1 MPGHRKRRQFKQ
13 TDAFTRGTV
22 IRLKRA
28 GWSIRQI
35 AADTHLGASTV
46 HRLWRRWLEQ
56 GNVAIYRNVGATRV
70 TSARVD
76 RRILRQA
83 VVAPQATCTAIL
95 QHVQDT
101 LDHSI
106 STRTI
111 SRRLVANGLH
121 SCRPLRRLPLTPPN
135 RRQRLEWCRARSTWM
150 TEWHRVVFSDE
161 SRFCLSSD
169 SRRVRVWRRRGER
182 SNPAAIVERPTVR
195 QRGIMVWG
203 AIAYDSRSPLLRIQ
217 GTMTAQ
223 RYVDDMLR
231 PVTLPYLQ
239 GAPIALYQQDNAR
252 PHTARISQQALQ
264 DVQMLPWP
272 PYSPGLSPIEH
283 VWDIIG
289 RSLHA
294 LPQPRSEDELWQMV
308 EREWRA
314 IPQDAICTLIDS
326 LPRRVAACIA
336 VRDKN
341 NLSIVKDKFN
351 NYFSPKLNTTI
362 ERFKFNQMKQ
372 KEDESFNDF
381 LTRIKLQIAK
391 CKYAV
396 MSVELLKD
404 RIVVGI
410 INNEIRERLLSE
422 ADLNLEKATQI
433 CIACENATNQMKLVL
448 SDSDKQVVVTKMN
461 SKKWEDRKEP
471 RKENTTNQSH
481 KIIENCRNCGRSH
494 KINQCPAYQKRCN
507 KCKKLNHFANLCR
520 SKNTNSCKVRQIV
533 GSPEPEMIQEFV
545 IQSVENTNLTE
556 DCQMVIAKQ
565 KGKIRICIDPSDIKY
580 KVILRSHFPL
590 RTFDQ
595 IAVNLHG
602 SKYFT
607 KLDLKKGYWQIKVA
621 PNSQRY
627 FTFSTPWGR
636 YMFLRVPFG
645 IKTAPEIF
653 QKIMADLLQ
662 DLEGTENSMDDI
674 LIHAPDPQTLEIR
687 TRAVLQRLKENGI
700 KLNRDKCKFQLQ
712 EVQFL
717 GHIVTTEGIKID
729 PEKVRAIG
737 EIKSPSNK
745 QELQRLLGM
754 VQYMSRFIPNLA
766 EKTKNMRLL
775 LKKDTPWLWD
785 ESLDCDLLEIKTLLR
800 TAPTL
805 KFFNPNGNL
814 TLSVDASSYAL
825 GAVLLQNGRPIAYAS
840 SALNSTQQNYAQIEK
855 EALAIKFGCDK
866 LHQLIYGK
874 TVDVETD
881 HRPLETIFK
890 KPLSK
895 APPRLQIIFLQ
906 IQQYDLRI
914 KYKKGKELLT
924 ADLLSRDC
932 SYEDTYLEENFEV
945 LMTTPTNK
953 STYEELQALTK
964 EDQELQELKHLILY
978 GWPNYKSAVPE
989 SCKKYWPYRDELST
1003 NEDLIFKGSR
1013 VFIPL
1018 SVHGIPRL
1026 LETDNGPNFTS
1037 RDFKDFQKKWLFD
1050 HQTSSPL
1057 YPKSNGLA
1065 ERAVQTAKNLIRKCL
1080 DSGQEVELALLNFY
1094 NTPRDGLPS
1103 PAQSLFSRRTR
1114 TLLPTSTHQLEPE
1127 IQKGHTQNLRN
1138 KREKQKTHHDK
1149 TAKTTRSFKEGEKI
1163 MLKQHHREWIP
1174 ARVTQ
1179 EIAPRSYKVQ
1189 TPTGEY
1195 RRNSSFMRHTNLE
1208 SPKQQRR
1215 RIPEIPKSTLPEGPG
1230 SSGDKEQA
1238 QVPEELNTSTRPFS
1252 GQEPRSDHQNAENKN
1267 GTLPITTRGRCVL
1280 RTCKK
1285 TCTYVFPRDAAERD
1299 LACTE
1304 TFDFSTPNEWPK
1316 WRKRFERYL
1325 VVSGMKKKEEAD
1337 KIDLFMYLMGDRA
1350 DDIFRT
1356 FKFEKEE
1363 EATKIDSVLKAFD
1376 SHFCVRK
1383 NIIYERAKFNSRIQ
1397 EDREPVDEF
1406 ITSLYKLA
1414 DSCEFEGLHEQL
1426 IRDRIVVGVRDK
1438 ALSERMQL
1446 DSELTLEK
1454 AVKMVR
1460 QQEAVRQQQVDLQ
1473 RPSTSQ
1479 KVNQVKFNSKKQ
1491 SPKQQQQPSRKKEKS
1506 AKTRSRCP
1514 KCGGFTHREGQAC
1527 RAEGQKCNLCSKT
1540 GHFAN
1545 FCPDKQAKTAEV
1557 KAVSKLDEEIGFLLG
1572 VSAVE
1577 DSSNLD
1583 DDEGEC
1589 RRRWTAEIQVN
1600 GKKTVGMF
1608 ISTLRNGNY
1617 EIKEKIYVIRRLS
1630 EPLLSRRACELLNL
1644 ARRIEVVATRI
1655 NPIKEFP
1662 EVFEGLGQIG
1672 NPYEIKLKPGAKP
1685 YAVHTPRRVPIPL
1698 MKKLKTR
1705 LEELEKAGIIA
1716 QVNVATE
1723 WCAPTVIA
1731 GKPNGDIRLC
1741 VDLSRLNEHV
1751 QREVHP
1757 MPVVEHMLGQLGEAR
1772 FFSKL
1777 DANSGFHQIPL
1788 SPDCQHL
1795 TTFITPFGRYKYY
1808 RMPFG
1813 ISLAPEYF
1821 QKVMSIILQGMD
1833 GVMCYLDDILIFAS
1847 DSKTHDRILRLVLRK
1862 LKEAKVTLNKA
1873 KCVFGVPRIN
1883 FLGHILD
1890 EDGIRPDPAKFE
1902 AVAKM
1907 PAPTDVHGVKRFI
1920 GMVNHLG
1927 RFVENLY
1934 EIVAPLNQLL
1944 VKGQDFVWDCSQ
1956 ERAFR
1961 KLKELLTTQP
1971 ILAAYDV
1978 RKPTMVSSDASSY
1991 GLGEVLK
1998 QEGKNGIWRP
2008 VAYSSRTMTPTE
2020 KRYAQIEKEALA
2032 ITWAC
2037 ERFQD
2042 FLLVKRFRIET
2053 DHKPL
2058 IPLFSTKELSSLTP
2072 RLQRFRMRMMRYGFE
2087 ILHIPGKELLD
2098 ADALFRQPLLT
2109 TEGGENERQTSAH
2122 INAVLS
2128 SITDKDEMLT
2138 KIFEAQQEDTTLKA
2152 VVNYLEQG
2160 WPDKKKM
2167 SPALLSYWHVKD
2179 ELGVQNGLLMRSFR
2193 LVIPASMKLEIL
2205 DKLHAGHFGIT
2216 KTRLRARET
2225 VWWPGISEEIAE
2237 TVRKCSVCIQEA
2249 VSKHEPLIPTNFP
2262 TRPWQKIGM
2271 DLFKFEN
2278 KWYLVVIDY
2287 YSRFPEMI
2295 QLDRLTA
2302 SVVVRS
2308 CKSIFARHGIP
2319 ETVVSD
2325 NGTQFGAAREFANFA
2340 RQYGFTHVTLSPRF
2354 PQSNGMAEA
2363 GVKIA
2368 KLILKK
2374 NQDPSPGLLEYRS
2387 TPLENGYSPAELLMG
2402 RKLRTTLPIAPENLN
2417 PNMAANLTPPLPMNM
2432 NACNLFAE
2440 YKQWMESYAIFE
2452 IASGISKKSDEI
2464 KRATLLHCLG
2474 PNVQRIFFNLP
2485 DEKENYEQTK
2495 MALDKYFTPHKNVV
2509 TERFKFRQRVQKD
2522 NESIDNYLISLR
2534 ELSKSCEFGNL
2545 EADMIRDQI
2554 IEKCNNKKL
2563 KEKLLQQENLTLSK
2577 TIDIARML
2585 EISRKEIRLLEP
2597 QNDQTLNRVQNK
2609 PKKHYNANNF
2619 NKGRFTNQGTP
2630 SFSGASKPKCYRCGL
2645 DTHSAQECGAKK
2657 MACSYCNKLG
2667 HLFRACRNRPNQN
2680 NNRNHKSFNQTKVKT
2695 IQEENKTEV
2704 GESSDEYTYYT
2715 GAENKEKVQID
2726 GSEINMIIDTG
2737 SDRTFISYNKML
2749 ELYGHKIMPKLHDT
2763 TRTFFAYGQDRPL
2776 PCYGYFNAVISWKEN
2791 SVSEE
2796 IYVIDKKVESLLGGK
2811 ASFELGIIKRVNHV
2825 NESMSTNIE
2834 TLVQEHEHLF
2844 HGLGTIKGYSHKV
2857 TLKDNYRPI
2866 AQRCRRIPYAMVEA
2880 VNQELDKMLENGIIE
2895 EVHQGSEWVSNIIVV
2910 PKRDSEEIRLCIDL
2924 REVNKAILRERHPI
2938 PTIDNMLHALKGAKV
2953 FAKLDAKKGFWQ
2965 VDLDPQ
2971 SRPLTTF
2978 ITHRGCYRF
2987 CKVPFGLS
2995 SAPEAYQKGMDSIL
3009 LDLKGVICYSDDVV
3023 VYAKDRQELEERL
3036 RKVLQRFDKVG
3047 IRLNRNKCKFAMEE
3061 LDILGHIVSSE
3072 GIKPDNRKIEAVL
3085 NFPIPKNIEMLRSF
3099 LGTCGF
3105 LRKFIPNFSKL
3116 AEPLNNLTRKNV
3128 RWNWDLITNK
3138 AFQDLKESLTKEPCL
3153 AYYNL
3158 NSPTELITD
3167 ASPIGLGAVLIQTQQ
3182 NGIKRPI
3189 AYASR
3194 SLTDTEKRY
3203 SQIEKETLGCD
3214 PLFQKLKD
3222 MVQKGVWPYP
3232 LNEEFKC
3239 FYKFKDELSI
3249 FDNLILKGSR
3259 ILLPSKLIK
3268 RVLRIAHET
3277 HQGMTRTKQL
3287 LREKY
3292 FWINMDFD
3300 IENLIRNCPICVRNQ
3315 PLIND
3320 QPLQIVPLQSKPW
3333 MKLGIDIVG
3342 PIGHHYVL
3350 TVIDYYSSYP
3360 EAMII
3365 EDISSKTIIKKLM
3378 ENFARHGYPHEV
3390 VTDNGLQF
3398 VSTSMERFL
3407 KECGIRHIKASPY
3420 YPKSNG
3426 KIERFHRFL
3435 KKQFNSS
3442 SEEGKDWKEDL
3453 SRILMSYRTTPN
3465 RSTGKTPAFL
3475 LFSREIK
3482 TKLSSL
3488 VNDAEEDES
3497 NINEF
3502 NMTNQGISDLIPE
3515 ESQENLSSDSTRIE
3529 HLNSSDVQI
3538 PDDNTSNQDKDTSLN
3553 RPSSSRT
3560 GSTLN
3565 PVVSDR
3571 LDAEALHQL
3580 PPE

>member
-1 MPGHRKRRQFKQ
+1 M
-13 TDAFTRGTV
+13 
-22 IRLKRA
+22 
-28 GWSIRQI
+28 
-35 AADTHLGASTV
+35 
-46 HRLWRRWLEQ
+46 
-56 GNVAIYRNVGATRV
+56 
-70 TSARVD
+70 
-76 RRILRQA
+76 
-83 VVAPQATCTAIL
+83 
-95 QHVQDT
+95 
-101 LDHSI
+101 
-106 STRTI
+106 
-111 SRRLVANGLH
+111 
-121 SCRPLRRLPLTPPN
+121 
-135 RRQRLEWCRARSTWM
+135 
-150 TEWHRVVFSDE
+150 SD
-161 SRFCLSSD
+161 
-169 SRRVRVWRRRGER
+169 
-182 SNPAAIVERPTVR
+182 
-195 QRGIMVWG
+195 
-203 AIAYDSRSPLLRIQ
+203 
-217 GTMTAQ
+217 
-223 RYVDDMLR
+223 
-231 PVTLPYLQ
+231 
-239 GAPIALYQQDNAR
+239 
-252 PHTARISQQALQ
+252 
-264 DVQMLPWP
+264 
-272 PYSPGLSPIEH
+272 
-283 VWDIIG
+283 
-289 RSLHA
+289 
-294 LPQPRSEDELWQMV
+294 
-308 EREWRA
+308 
-314 IPQDAICTLIDS
+314 
-326 LPRRVAACIA
+326 
-336 VRDKN
+336 
-341 NLSIVKDKFN
+341 
-351 NYFSPKLNTTI
+351 
-362 ERFKFNQMKQ
+362 
-372 KEDESFNDF
+372 
-381 LTRIKLQIAK
+381 
-391 CKYAV
+391 
-396 MSVELLKD
+396 ELLKD

-433 CIACENATNQMKLVL
+433 CIACENATNQMKHVL
-448 SDSDKQVVVTKMN
+448 SDSDKQVAVTKIN

-471 RKENTTNQSH
+471 RKENITNQSH

-520 SKNTNSCKVRQIV
+520 SQNTNSYKVRQIV

-556 DCQMVIAKQ
+556 DWYEEVKIKGKKVNMKLDTGAQCNVLPLSLAGRLNLEIQRSPVKSLISFSGHRIPVEGQSLAMCMVKNMTAYIRFIISRDNTCPILGRQTCSNLGLVKRVNTRQAITQEYQVLFEGIGCLKGYEYEAKFQTSDMNMQVRPPRPIPLSIKERVNKELEEMEDNGIIKKVNYPTPISSQMVIAKQ
-565 KGKIRICIDPSDIKY
+565 KGKIRICIDPSDIH

-590 RTFDQ
+590 QTFDQ

-754 VQYMSRFIPNLA
+754 VQYLSRFIPNLA

-825 GAVLLQNGRPIAYAS
+825 GAVLLQNGKPIAYAS

-866 LHQLIYGK
+866 FHQLIYGK

-895 APPRLQIIFLQ
+895 APPRLQRIFLQ

-953 STYEELQALTK
+953 SSYEELQALTK
-964 EDQELQELKHLILY
+964 EDQELQELKILILY

-1018 SVHGIPRL
+1018 RWKAKILKLIHEGHQGTNSCLRRARDSIYWHGMSQDIINTVENCRTCQANQRNKAKEPMIIKEIPSLPWEIVAADIFSIKGKNYLLITDNYSGFIDFKEMKTMNSAETIESLKKWFSVHGIPRL

-1103 PAQSLFSRRTR
+1103 PAQCLFSRRTR
-1114 TLLPTSTHQLEPE
+1114 TLLPTST
-1127 IQKGHTQNLRN
+1127 R
-1138 KREKQKTHHDK
+1138 
-1149 TAKTTRSFKEGEKI
+1149 
-1163 MLKQHHREWIP
+1163 
-1174 ARVTQ
+1174 
-1179 EIAPRSYKVQ
+1179 
-1189 TPTGEY
+1189 
-1195 RRNSSFMRHTNLE
+1195 
-1208 SPKQQRR
+1208 
-1215 RIPEIPKSTLPEGPG
+1215 
-1230 SSGDKEQA
+1230 
-1238 QVPEELNTSTRPFS
+1238 
-1252 GQEPRSDHQNAENKN
+1252 
-1267 GTLPITTRGRCVL
+1267 
-1280 RTCKK
+1280 
-1285 TCTYVFPRDAAERD
+1285 
-1299 LACTE
+1299 
-1304 TFDFSTPNEWPK
+1304 
-1316 WRKRFERYL
+1316 
-1325 VVSGMKKKEEAD
+1325 
-1337 KIDLFMYLMGDRA
+1337 
-1350 DDIFRT
+1350 
-1356 FKFEKEE
+1356 
-1363 EATKIDSVLKAFD
+1363 
-1376 SHFCVRK
+1376 
-1383 NIIYERAKFNSRIQ
+1383 
-1397 EDREPVDEF
+1397 
-1406 ITSLYKLA
+1406 
-1414 DSCEFEGLHEQL
+1414 
-1426 IRDRIVVGVRDK
+1426 
-1438 ALSERMQL
+1438 
-1446 DSELTLEK
+1446 
-1454 AVKMVR
+1454 
-1460 QQEAVRQQQVDLQ
+1460 
-1473 RPSTSQ
+1473 
-1479 KVNQVKFNSKKQ
+1479 
-1491 SPKQQQQPSRKKEKS
+1491 
-1506 AKTRSRCP
+1506 
-1514 KCGGFTHREGQAC
+1514 
-1527 RAEGQKCNLCSKT
+1527 
-1540 GHFAN
+1540 
-1545 FCPDKQAKTAEV
+1545 
-1557 KAVSKLDEEIGFLLG
+1557 
-1572 VSAVE
+1572 
-1577 DSSNLD
+1577 
-1583 DDEGEC
+1583 
-1589 RRRWTAEIQVN
+1589 
-1600 GKKTVGMF
+1600 
-1608 ISTLRNGNY
+1608 
-1617 EIKEKIYVIRRLS
+1617 
-1630 EPLLSRRACELLNL
+1630 
-1644 ARRIEVVATRI
+1644 
-1655 NPIKEFP
+1655 
-1662 EVFEGLGQIG
+1662 
-1672 NPYEIKLKPGAKP
+1672 
-1685 YAVHTPRRVPIPL
+1685 
-1698 MKKLKTR
+1698 
-1705 LEELEKAGIIA
+1705 
-1716 QVNVATE
+1716 
-1723 WCAPTVIA
+1723 
-1731 GKPNGDIRLC
+1731 
-1741 VDLSRLNEHV
+1741 
-1751 QREVHP
+1751 
-1757 MPVVEHMLGQLGEAR
+1757 
-1772 FFSKL
+1772 
-1777 DANSGFHQIPL
+1777 
-1788 SPDCQHL
+1788 
-1795 TTFITPFGRYKYY
+1795 
-1808 RMPFG
+1808 
-1813 ISLAPEYF
+1813 
-1821 QKVMSIILQGMD
+1821 
-1833 GVMCYLDDILIFAS
+1833 
-1847 DSKTHDRILRLVLRK
+1847 
-1862 LKEAKVTLNKA
+1862 
-1873 KCVFGVPRIN
+1873 
-1883 FLGHILD
+1883 
-1890 EDGIRPDPAKFE
+1890 
-1902 AVAKM
+1902 
-1907 PAPTDVHGVKRFI
+1907 
-1920 GMVNHLG
+1920 
-1927 RFVENLY
+1927 
-1934 EIVAPLNQLL
+1934 
-1944 VKGQDFVWDCSQ
+1944 
-1956 ERAFR
+1956 
-1961 KLKELLTTQP
+1961 
-1971 ILAAYDV
+1971 
-1978 RKPTMVSSDASSY
+1978 
-1991 GLGEVLK
+1991 
-1998 QEGKNGIWRP
+1998 
-2008 VAYSSRTMTPTE
+2008 
-2020 KRYAQIEKEALA
+2020 
-2032 ITWAC
+2032 
-2037 ERFQD
+2037 
-2042 FLLVKRFRIET
+2042 
-2053 DHKPL
+2053 
-2058 IPLFSTKELSSLTP
+2058 
-2072 RLQRFRMRMMRYGFE
+2072 
-2087 ILHIPGKELLD
+2087 
-2098 ADALFRQPLLT
+2098 
-2109 TEGGENERQTSAH
+2109 
-2122 INAVLS
+2122 
-2128 SITDKDEMLT
+2128 
-2138 KIFEAQQEDTTLKA
+2138 
-2152 VVNYLEQG
+2152 
-2160 WPDKKKM
+2160 
-2167 SPALLSYWHVKD
+2167 
-2179 ELGVQNGLLMRSFR
+2179 
-2193 LVIPASMKLEIL
+2193 
-2205 DKLHAGHFGIT
+2205 
-2216 KTRLRARET
+2216 
-2225 VWWPGISEEIAE
+2225 
-2237 TVRKCSVCIQEA
+2237 
-2249 VSKHEPLIPTNFP
+2249 
-2262 TRPWQKIGM
+2262 
-2271 DLFKFEN
+2271 
-2278 KWYLVVIDY
+2278 
-2287 YSRFPEMI
+2287 
-2295 QLDRLTA
+2295 
-2302 SVVVRS
+2302 
-2308 CKSIFARHGIP
+2308 
-2319 ETVVSD
+2319 
-2325 NGTQFGAAREFANFA
+2325 
-2340 RQYGFTHVTLSPRF
+2340 
-2354 PQSNGMAEA
+2354 
-2363 GVKIA
+2363 
-2368 KLILKK
+2368 
-2374 NQDPSPGLLEYRS
+2374 
-2387 TPLENGYSPAELLMG
+2387 
-2402 RKLRTTLPIAPENLN
+2402 
-2417 PNMAANLTPPLPMNM
+2417 
-2432 NACNLFAE
+2432 
-2440 YKQWMESYAIFE
+2440 
-2452 IASGISKKSDEI
+2452 
-2464 KRATLLHCLG
+2464 

-2522 NESIDNYLISLR
+2522 DESIDNYLISLR

-2657 MACSYCNKLG
+2657 MTCSFCNKLG

-2680 NNRNHKSFNQTKVKT
+2680 NNRNHKNFNQTKVKT

-2749 ELYGHKIMPKLHDT
+2749 ELYGHKSMPKLHDT

-2825 NESMSTNIE
+2825 NESLSTIIE

-2866 AQRCRRIPYAMVEA
+2866 SQRCRRIPYAMVEA

-2938 PTIDNMLHALKGAKV
+2938 PTIDNMLHALKGAEV
-2953 FAKLDAKKGFWQ
+2953 FAKLDAKKRA
-2965 VDLDPQ
+2965 L
-2971 SRPLTTF
+2971 
-2978 ITHRGCYRF
+2978 
-2987 CKVPFGLS
+2987 
-2995 SAPEAYQKGMDSIL
+2995 A
-3009 LDLKGVICYSDDVV
+3009 GVICYLDDVV

-3061 LDILGHIVSSE
+3061 LDILGHIVGSE
-3072 GIKPDNRKIEAVL
+3072 DIFSRQPLSNTSDEKWLEDYVHKVL
-3085 NFPIPKNIEMLRSF
+3085 S
-3099 LGTCGF
+3099 
-3105 LRKFIPNFSKL
+3105 
-3116 AEPLNNLTRKNV
+3116 
-3128 RWNWDLITNK
+3128 ITSEEL
-3138 AFQDLKESLTKEPCL
+3138 QGLSLKEIKVC
-3153 AYYNL
+3153 
-3158 NSPTELITD
+3158 TE
-3167 ASPIGLGAVLIQTQQ
+3167 Q
-3182 NGIKRPI
+3182 
-3189 AYASR
+3189 
-3194 SLTDTEKRY
+3194 
-3203 SQIEKETLGCD
+3203 D

-3320 QPLQIVPLQSKPW
+3320 QPLQIVPLPSKPW

-3378 ENFARHGYPHEV
+3378 EIFARHGYPHEV

-3426 KIERFHRFL
+3426 KIERFHIFL

-3465 RSTGKTPAFL
+3465 RSAGKTPAFL

-3497 NINEF
+3497 NIKEF
-3502 NMTNQGISDLIPE
+3502 NMVYKEKMKTYNDIIRKASPHNFEIGNLVYVANPNNGKLDSNFRSEHHVILENTSINSFKLVNTKNGKIIHRNAKHLKHVPTQETNQGISDLIPE

-3538 PDDNTSNQDKDTSLN
+3538 PDDNSSNQDKDTSLN

-3560 GSTLN
+3560 GSTFN

-3571 LDAEALHQL
+3571 LNAEALHQL